1 MPFKYGFIGLG
12 QMGAPMAANL
22 LNTFGTLVVFNRSQA
37 PCLALQQKGAT
48 VASDI
53 RDVSAHTDVICLA
66 LPGPAE
72 VQTVVAGQEGL
83 IASGRSGQTILDF
96 STVSPAQSRDLSR
109 LAAEKGLN
117 YIDIPVSGGGMG
129 ATKATLSLMI
139 GASKDEIEA
148 LGLKPCLLA
157 IGKTFHFMGFR
168 GGGSAIK
175 IINNFLSFTAQVMNG
190 EAILMAEHLGIPLET
205 FYEVVMSSSGNNAI
219 LGAKKE
225 KMLKNDLSPGFVVDL
240 VLKDLELARQL
251 CQDSGIANFTLN
263 TGIQFYRM
271 AQQHG
276 FGKSDSSSVIRM
288 IRDLE
293 PLSAEM
299 SANDS

>member
-1 MPFKYGFIGLG
+1 MPFSYGFIGLG

-22 LNTFGTLVVFNRSQA
+22 LNKLGTLVVYNRSQA
-37 PCLALQQKGAT
+37 PCLALQQKGAV
-48 VASDI
+48 VAANI
-53 RDVSAHTDVICLA
+53 RDVSDHSDIICLA
-66 LPGPAE
+66 LPGPVE
-72 VQTVVAGQEGL
+72 VQDVVAGPEGL
-83 IASGRSGQTILDF
+83 FASGRSGQTILDF
-96 STVSPAQSRDLSR
+96 STVAPAQSRDLSR
-109 LAAEKGLN
+109 LAAEKGLK
-117 YIDIPVSGGGMG
+117 YIDIPVSGGGIG

-139 GASKDEIEA
+139 GASREEIEEA
-148 LGLKPCLLA
+148 GLMPCLEA
-157 IGKTFHFMGFR
+157 IGNVFHFIGTR

-205 FYEVVMSSSGNNAI
+205 FYEVVMSSSGNNTI
-219 LGAKKE
+219 LGAKKD
-225 KMLKNDLSPGFVVDL
+225 KVLKNDLTPGFVVEL

-271 AQQHG
+271 AQRHG
-276 FGKSDSSSVIRM
+276 YGKSDSSSVIRM